1 MIGGSTRCPLLV
13 RGRSFVE
20 RNGRC
25 RPVWL
30 VGCGGNFYRRLIWL
44 TGGWR
49 TLCRGRTWVRGCGRK
64 CPRPRTRQR
73 WWGCPPRLAA
83 PTGCELTEPAEKT
96 LRNSRSRR
104 FAHCR
109 WLRLWR
115 LRLERK
121 APVCRRHAARPF
133 CLPDARVRGIFCR
146 SLPLAD
152 SACTL

>member
-49 TLCRGRTWVRGCGRK
+49 TLCRGRTWLRGCGRK
-64 CPRPRTRQR
+64 FRRPRTRQR
-73 WWGCPPRLAA
+73 WWGCRPRLAA

-115 LRLERK
+115 LRLE
-121 APVCRRHAARPF
+121 
-133 CLPDARVRGIFCR
+133 CR
-146 SLPLAD
+146 SYQEQQEQRQSSDLQLARFGKNH
-152 SACTL
+152 AMTPKMQRTGA